1 MDDYVNLQKQIDE
14 AKKEEEKEQPPE
26 AQEESEEEVL
36 VQLKPSASF
45 ENINSSEV
53 DSIQPKSVSKQ
64 ETPIKEQTDKG
75 MASSKKEASI
85 KAKG

>member
-1 MDDYVNLQKQIDE
+1 MDDYVNLQKQIDQ

-26 AQEESEEEVL
+26 AQEEAEEEEVL

-53 DSIQPKSVSKQ
+53 DSIQLK
-64 ETPIKEQTDKG
+64 PILCSLRLIHVGFILTDF
-75 MASSKKEASI
+75 EFDLI
-85 KAKG
+85 FLY